1 MRIKG
6 DGVYTYV
13 IETNTKQHLNVNIY
27 GLLQQIV
34 GLQRADLVIFK
45 RGVPNQDKGGKS
57 NHMSPFKCTN
67 RPKKG
72 ILTPGAQTPLDPPL
86 D

>member
-45 RGVPNQDKGGKS
+45 RGVPNQDKGVNPTICPHLNALIVQKRG
-57 NHMSPFKCTN
+57 F
-67 RPKKG
+67 
-72 ILTPGAQTPLDPPL
+72 
-86 D
+86 